1 TSFFFDPPPP
11 LPNKHSA
18 LYLLLDLI
26 SSLYGS
32 QFESAS
38 ARCRVRKAIRKPDL
52 GRSGHRRRRLSGT
65 CLFQVL
71 GHPNQDEYYCVD
83 LTLLL
88 YGFWRR
94 AVHVSSYDKNVDE
107 LVPPSVVPD
116 HVIDANSDKYWSPHP
131 TTGVFG
137 PADEGRASAAGG
149 EKVAASPGSGPSAL
163 DQTVWFRP
171 LEDLDKPPQP

>member
-1 TSFFFDPPPP
+1 MAANSKAP
-11 LPNKHSA
+11 A
-18 LYLLLDLI
+18 LAAGFGKRFVSQI
-26 SSLYGS
+26 WAAPAPAAVASLAPVFS
-32 QFESAS
+32 
-38 ARCRVRKAIRKPDL
+38 R
-52 GRSGHRRRRLSGT
+52 
-65 CLFQVL
+65 
-71 GHPNQDEYYCVD
+71 
-83 LTLLL
+83 
-88 YGFWRR
+88 RR

-137 PADEGRASAAGG
+137 PADEGTASAAGG
-149 EKVAASPGSGPSAL
+149 EKVAAAPGSGGPSAL